1 MSWKRITKPR
11 LHSVGILQRCRTAG
25 NPLLSWSSSLQKIGL
40 DCCAP
45 RGQRQR
51 MGDAAGR
58 EAGMEKGMARSRVQH
73 PQEPALNC
81 GAVSEKACLCVL
93 CRVVST
99 APAHSLQC
107 ALKFSKLAELVCSW
121 NPVEN
126 LGEACPLSRSSL
138 TSSTSSPPL
147 ALLKHQP
154 HRGCLHGCLCA
165 CRCVHAGLSCPS
177 CLSLSVVCLS
187 ICTLICKTIY
197 FC

>member
-1 MSWKRITKPR
+1 METNNQTTSAFCGNTSEMQNCRESP
-11 LHSVGILQRCRTAG
+11 SVLKFLPAENRTGLLCSQRSKAEDGGCCWQRGRHGKGHGPKWGAASPGTSSQ
-25 NPLLSWSSSLQKIGL
+25 LWSCKWESLSVCIVQS
-40 DCCAP
+40 
-45 RGQRQR
+45 RQ
-51 MGDAAGR
+51 
-58 EAGMEKGMARSRVQH
+58 H
-73 PQEPALNC
+73 C
-81 GAVSEKACLCVL
+81 
-93 CRVVST
+93 
-99 APAHSLQC
+99 PAHSLQC

-177 CLSLSVVCLS
+177 CSSLSVVCLS